1 MWSIYVGEEMITRKK
16 FDFIK
21 ENYSQYASWAVWAE
35 QEEKPKSKIGDLT
48 ILDPD
53 INENLLSEL
62 NPEVVLVA
70 LNFSLDVKHQPW
82 GNFHSNRPHAT
93 DYKTRFALK
102 DSALWGGYMTDI
114 IKNYPEKESGNVSIY
129 LKLHREFEQNNI
141 KFFRKE
147 LKVIGANNPLLVA
160 FGNEVNDVLNRNI
173 TDLEILKIPHYAS
186 HQGAAPYREEVLKLI
201 KNRAIGN

>member
-1 MWSIYVGEEMITRKK
+1 MITRKK

-21 ENYSQYASWAVWAE
+21 ENYGQYASWAVWAE
-35 QEEKPKSKIGDLT
+35 QEEKPKSKMSDLT

-53 INENLLSEL
+53 INENLLFVL

-70 LNFSLDVKHQPW
+70 LNFSLDVNHKSW

-93 DYKTRFALK
+93 DYKTRFALNG
-102 DSALWGGYMTDI
+102 STLWGGYMTDI

-129 LKLHREFEQNNI
+129 LKLHREFEKKNI

-147 LKVIGANNPLLVA
+147 LKDIGAHNPLLVA
-160 FGNEVNDVLNRNI
+160 FGNEVNNILNRYI

-186 HQGAAPYREEVLKLI
+186 HQGVVQYREEVFKLL
-201 KNRAIGN
+201 KNRS

>member
-1 MWSIYVGEEMITRKK
+1 MITRKK

-21 ENYSQYASWAVWAE
+21 ENYGQYASWAVWAE
-35 QEEKPKSKIGDLT
+35 QEEKPKSKMGDLT

-70 LNFSLDVKHQPW
+70 LNFSLDVKHEPW

-102 DSALWGGYMTDI
+102 GSTLWGGYMTDI
-114 IKNYPEKESGNVSIY
+114 IKNYPEKESGDVSIY
-129 LKLHREFEQNNI
+129 LKLHREFEQKNI

-147 LKVIGANNPLLVA
+147 LKDIGANNPLLVA
-160 FGNEVNDVLNRNI
+160 FGNEVNNVLNRNI

-186 HQGAAPYREEVLKLI
+186 HQGVVQYREEVSKLL
-201 KNRAIGN
+201 KNRF

>member
-1 MWSIYVGEEMITRKK
+1 MSNIHGRKEMITRKK

-35 QEEKPKSKIGDLT
+35 QEEKQKSKIGDLT

-70 LNFSLDVKHQPW
+70 LNFSLDVKHKPW
-82 GNFHSNRPHAT
+82 GNFHSYRHHAT

-102 DSALWGGYMTDI
+102 GSTLWGGYMTDI
-114 IKNYPEKESGNVSIY
+114 IKNYPENESGNVSIY

-147 LKVIGANNPLLVA
+147 LKDIGANNPLLVA
-160 FGNEVNDVLNRNI
+160 FGNEVNNVLNRNI

-186 HQGAAPYREEVLKLI
+186 HQGAVPYREEVLKLI
-201 KNRAIGN
+201 KNREKKK

>member
-1 MWSIYVGEEMITRKK
+1 MITRKK

-21 ENYSQYASWAVWAE
+21 ENYSQYSSWAVWAE
-35 QEEKPKSKIGDLT
+35 QEEKQKSKIGDLT

-82 GNFHSNRPHAT
+82 GNFHSYGPHAT

-102 DSALWGGYMTDI
+102 GTILWGGYMTDI

-147 LKVIGANNPLLVA
+147 LKDIGANNPLLVA
-160 FGNEVNDVLNRNI
+160 FGNEVNNVLNRNI

-186 HQGAAPYREEVLKLI
+186 HQGAVPYREEVLKLI
-201 KNRAIGN
+201 KNREGKK